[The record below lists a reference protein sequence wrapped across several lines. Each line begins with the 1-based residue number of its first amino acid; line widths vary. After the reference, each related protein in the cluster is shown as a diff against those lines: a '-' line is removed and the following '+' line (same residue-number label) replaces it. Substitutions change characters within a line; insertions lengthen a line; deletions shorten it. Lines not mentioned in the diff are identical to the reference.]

1 MGISSENLLSSSIN
15 KKMRI
20 IHRSIIAGLLALTAL
35 GLSSCGS
42 SKPAPRPSYSAP
54 RKVVFKPLVTIRN
67 NSYKSILL
75 GLRGPETRFV
85 SIPARS
91 SRSVNLYSGTYN
103 YAATAKNTNTIS
115 GYKYFGTNRKYTWNF
130 KVN

>member
-1 MGISSENLLSSSIN
+1 MKLPLH
-15 KKMRI
+15 RI
-20 IHRSIIAGLLALTAL
+20 ILVTLFSVASL
-35 GLSSCGS
+35 GLTNCSSTS
-42 SKPAPRPSYSAP
+42 PKPTTTYTPS

-67 NSYKSILL
+67 NSYKSIML
-75 GLRGPETRFV
+75 GLKGPETRFI

-91 SRSVNLYSGTYN
+91 SRSVNLYSGSYK

-130 KVN
+130 KIN

>member
-1 MGISSENLLSSSIN
+1 M
-15 KKMRI
+15 
-20 IHRSIIAGLLALTAL
+20 RSIHPSVIAALLTLIAL
-35 GLSSCGS
+35 GLSSFGP
-42 SKPAPRPSYSAP
+42 SKPAPHPSYSAP

-75 GLRGPETRFV
+75 GLRGSETRFS

-91 SRSVNLYSGTYN
+91 SRSVNLCSRFHK

-115 GYKYFGTNRKYTWNF
+115 GYKYFGTNRKFNWNF